1 MEIHQTGREEEGSS
15 LTRQRLS
22 FMVSEE
28 LSKRVER
35 IVQQESAR
43 AIQEG
48 VGPPAKSR
56 IIEKLLSMGVRAF
69 EPKDEAKRNEGR
81 DADHKD

>member
-1 MEIHQTGREEEGSS
+1 MEEDYQ
-15 LTRQRLS
+15 LTRARLC
-22 FMVSEE
+22 FMVDEE

-56 IIEKLLSMGVRAF
+56 IIEKLLSMGVKAF
-69 EPKDEAKRNEGR
+69 EKGGSEAE
-81 DADHKD
+81 